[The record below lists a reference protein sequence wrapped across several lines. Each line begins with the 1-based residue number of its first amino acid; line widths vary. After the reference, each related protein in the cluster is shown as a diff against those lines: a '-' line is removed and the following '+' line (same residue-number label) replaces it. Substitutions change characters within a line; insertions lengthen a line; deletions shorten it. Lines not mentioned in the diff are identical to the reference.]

1 MMTDPIAD
9 LLTRIRNANAIYRK
23 TVDIP
28 CSKLKENILKVL
40 QEEGYIQNYQILDDS
55 VQKTLRVTL
64 KYGEDNVYVINHIK
78 RVSTPGRRVYQN
90 IKEMKPI
97 LNGLGIQVISTPKG
111 VLSSRKA
118 RTLKVGGE
126 VICEVW

>member
-1 MMTDPIAD
+1 MTDPIAD

>member
-28 CSKLKENILKVL
+28 FSKLKENIVKVL
-40 QEEGYIQNYQILDDS
+40 QEEGYVQKYQVLDDS

-64 KYGEDNVYVINHIK
+64 KYGEDNVHVFTHLK
-78 RVSTPGRRVYQN
+78 RVSTPGRRVYQT
-90 IKEMKPI
+90 IKEMRPI
-97 LNGLGIQVISTPKG
+97 LNGLGIQVISTSKG

-118 RTLKVGGE
+118 RALKVGGE